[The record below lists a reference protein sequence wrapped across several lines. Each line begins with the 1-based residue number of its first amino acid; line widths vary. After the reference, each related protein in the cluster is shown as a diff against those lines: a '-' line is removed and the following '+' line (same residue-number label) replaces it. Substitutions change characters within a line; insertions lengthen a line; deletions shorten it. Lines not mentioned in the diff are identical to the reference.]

1 MGLFAYLPMMG
12 MVLFLG
18 LFLYSNYTSVKSLD
32 QPELPPWLIA
42 SPTGKERNL
51 GGSSRDAS
59 MYTQSQRRIAIV
71 NGHYADLGR
80 FMRETTHTTGFTNG
94 VVEIFS
100 MGSICQRVFGP
111 IVCADILDGGSPE
124 TESSRVL
131 EGGDVGTEAIQV
143 WDGGSPDS
151 IVCEV

>member
-1 MGLFAYLPMMG
+1 MGLFAYLPVMG
-12 MVLFLG
+12 MFLFLG
-18 LFLYSNYTSVKSLD
+18 LFLYSSYTGVKSID
-32 QPELPPWLIA
+32 QPELPPWLVA
-42 SPTGKERNL
+42 LPMGKERNL

-59 MYTQSQRRIAIV
+59 MFTQSTRRTAIV

-80 FMRETTHTTGFTNG
+80 FMRESTHTTGFTNG

-100 MGSICQRVFGP
+100 IGSICQR
-111 IVCADILDGGSPE
+111 IVKTMCPDILEGGTPE
-124 TESSRVL
+124 TETINVL
-131 EGGDVGTEAIQV
+131 EGGDVYTEARLV